1 MKNRPSLSQSC
12 VKWKALETGSIFKR
26 KKKKKEKGKKR
37 RREKVGSL
45 AATNERRGYIR
56 EIIFG
61 RKDFVLRVKDF
72 ADELTAIF
80 FPLPPFSFP
89 FSSYTNIF
97 TRPLDFF
104 FSSFSFFLFFFYRR
118 LTSRPTVTA
127 TILRHDGSMDRSPAR
142 LRNEKPQ
149 DF

>member
-45 AATNERRGYIR
+45 AATNERRGYTR

-104 FSSFSFFLFFFYRR
+104 FSSFSFFLFFF
-118 LTSRPTVTA
+118 LSPFDQPTYSH
-127 TILRHDGSMDRSPAR
+127 RHDLEARWIDGSIAGPVA
-142 LRNEKPQ
+142 
-149 DF
+149 